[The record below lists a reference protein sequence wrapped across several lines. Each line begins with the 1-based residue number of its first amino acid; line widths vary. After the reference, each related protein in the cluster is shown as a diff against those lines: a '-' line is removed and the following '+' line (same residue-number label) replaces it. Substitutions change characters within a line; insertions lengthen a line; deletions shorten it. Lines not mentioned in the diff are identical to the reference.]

1 MMIDFK
7 TVYVC
12 NIALFVLTYIYP
24 WYDSSNGSNI
34 FKKVSRNFKNI

>member
-12 NIALFVLTYIYP
+12 NIALFVLTYIYTYILGMTP
-24 WYDSSNGSNI
+24 QMVQI
-34 FKKVSRNFKNI
+34 FLRR